1 MNAGG
6 TTPTPEKLAA
16 YADGELHGADRA
28 AVEAW
33 LEACPQARA
42 EVEALRHLAHQCR
55 CTSAPEPST
64 DAWETVLNNICAAL
78 PSGSGP
84 RRLVYAGRPRL
95 APVLGAV
102 AAAVLAVVLMG
113 QFLPWNRPAPPAA
126 VANPGTLRQPLD
138 LADAHE
144 VDIISIG
151 DDDSSNLLVGRV
163 PVREVLLLAGPDDV
177 TNVGAEPFQ
186 GVTPTLRHNGDA
198 SIIVPIAPK
207 DAP

>member
-1 MNAGG
+1 
-6 TTPTPEKLAA
+6 
-16 YADGELHGADRA
+16 
-28 AVEAW
+28 
-33 LEACPQARA
+33 
-42 EVEALRHLAHQCR
+42 
-55 CTSAPEPST
+55 
-64 DAWETVLNNICAAL
+64 VLNNICAAL

-84 RRLVYAGRPRL
+84 RRLVLPRRQRL
-95 APVLGAV
+95 LPVLGAV
-102 AAAVLAVVLMG
+102 AAAVLAVVAVG
-113 QFLPWNRPAPPAA
+113 QFLPRNRPVPPGA
-126 VANPGTLRQPLD
+126 VANPGNLRQPLD

-163 PVREVLLLAGPDDV
+163 PVREVLLLAGPNDV

-198 SIIVPIAPK
+198 SMIVPIPAK